1 MKVTPKTL
9 IILAML
15 YGAPALEAQI
25 SETNLFNSV
34 NKVIPDGNAAG
45 VHDVRTITSQI
56 AFLTSVRV
64 RLNIS
69 GKFNGDL
76 YGYVRHSTGLAIL
89 LNRPGRTLSNFAGYE
104 DSGLDVV
111 FSDLANTNDIHNYR
125 LVTTP
130 LSGSPLT
137 GTWQPDARFIDP
149 DLVTDVSPRT
159 AFLSALTNLN
169 ANGDWTLFLADMYSG
184 GTNFLNSWGIEI
196 QGGGKLTPQVT
207 WSNPA
212 NLGYGTPLGASQLN
226 AGASVAGTFV
236 YNPPAGTI
244 LNAGASQPL
253 SVTFT
258 PTDTNTYFSVATN
271 VSVTVTQ
278 ALTVDAISSSA
289 NPALPGQQV
298 TFTATLSTAAS
309 GATPGG
315 SVQFRVDGSVFGGP
329 VSLSNGVA
337 HLVTSSLSVG
347 SHDITAE
354 YAGDSNYRGTTN
366 SLTPRE
372 VINTPPV
379 ANGDSIDRPANQGTK
394 VAIST
399 LLTNDTDAD
408 GDALTLTGVN
418 PTSAMGGTVTV
429 SNGWIYYTPP
439 PGFTNTDSFTYS
451 IADGRGGTASATV
464 TVNISV
470 DTGPSGNLTITL
482 QSASSVLLSFSGIPG
497 RTYTIQYSG
506 TVTNTNWQSLT
517 SQTADSMGRFQYIDT
532 PVTNRFYRSVYP

>member
-1 MKVTPKTL
+1 
-9 IILAML
+9 ML